1 MMRASLRHR
10 RFPLLFVAIVAAL
23 AAAFLW
29 RPAPVRA
36 QQTAPYRILVTNDDG
51 VRAPGIIA
59 LAQALQSLGEVTIVA
74 PLENQS
80 AKSQSLTINDPI
92 YRDAVELP
100 GGLKAIGL
108 AATPATC
115 VKVALGVPLMPS
127 RPDLVVSGINYGY
140 NLGLTPYISGTVG
153 AAREAAQVGVP
164 AIAASLA
171 AAGHP
176 NYGPAAEYVRRV
188 AELVKTRGIES
199 GVFLNVNIPAG
210 ALEAIKGLR
219 LTTQSA
225 QIGVEGYVEHQSPR
239 GRRYYWTTYKDPAG
253 DVEGSDV
260 WMVEHGYVAVTPLRV
275 GEFDRKTFDA
285 WKDLIK

>member
-1 MMRASLRHR
+1 MMRAPLRPR
-10 RFPLLFVAIVAAL
+10 RAPVLLLVVVAAL
-23 AAAFLW
+23 AVAFLT
-29 RPAPVRA
+29 RPAPLGA
-36 QQTAPYRILVTNDDG
+36 QQAAPYRILVTNDDG
-51 VRAPGIIA
+51 VRAPGI
-59 LAQALQSLGEVTIVA
+59 LAVARALQALGEVTIVA

-100 GGLKAIGL
+100 GGLDAIGL

-115 VKVALGVPLMPS
+115 VKVALGAPLMPS
-127 RPDLVVSGINYGY
+127 PPDLVVSGINNGY
-140 NLGLTPYISGTVG
+140 NLGLTTYISGTVG
-153 AAREAAQVGVP
+153 AAREAAQAGVP

-176 NYGPAAEYVRRV
+176 TYGPAAEYVRRV
-188 AELVKTRGIES
+188 AELVKARGIER

-210 ALEAIKGLR
+210 SLEALKGLR
-219 LTTQSA
+219 LTVQSA

-239 GRRYYWTTYKDPAG
+239 GRRYYWTTYKDPSG

-260 WMVEHGYVAVTPLRV
+260 WTVDHGYVAVTPLRV
-275 GEFDRKTFDA
+275 GEFDRRTFDA
-285 WKDLIK
+285 WKGVVK